1 LCLLKHIPFNSGKI
15 MSKTVVLAGCGN
27 MGFAMLAGWL
37 GGGVL
42 APSGV
47 YVVEPNA
54 DLRERA
60 AGLGVHGVSDASE
73 LPTGL
78 VPTLVVI
85 AVKPQVM
92 GTVLPAYVDMAAHGT
107 AFLSVAA
114 GVGMKAYEAALGSQ
128 TEIVRCMPNTPA
140 AIGKGMLVYFNNK
153 NVSATTE
160 SFVCALLACS
170 GLVAKIHEESLM
182 DAVTAVS
189 GSGPAYVFHFIECL
203 TEAGK
208 AAGLPADIAGQL
220 AMQTIMGAGALAASS
235 TDSPSQLRI
244 NVTSPNGTTQA
255 ALNVLMVN
263 GALQKLVTNAVESA
277 RLRSIELGA

>member
-1 LCLLKHIPFNSGKI
+1 

-37 GGGVL
+37 SGGVL
-42 APSGV
+42 VGSDV
-47 YVVEPNA
+47 YVVEPNEA
-54 DLRERA
+54 LRDRA
-60 AGLGVHGVSDASE
+60 EGLGVHVASDASE
-73 LPTGL
+73 LPNGF

-92 GTVLPAYVDMAAHGT
+92 GAVLPAYASMAAQGT
-107 AFLSVAA
+107 SFLSVAA
-114 GVGMKAYEAALGSQ
+114 GVGMKAYEAALGDN

-153 NVSATTE
+153 NVNEQTE
-160 SFVCALLACS
+160 AFVCALLACS
-170 GLVAKIHEESLM
+170 GLVAKIDEEKLM

-208 AAGLPADIAGQL
+208 AAGLPSDIAGQL
-220 AMQTIMGAGALAASS
+220 AMQTIMGAGALAAESA
-235 TDSPSQLRI
+235 DSPSQLRI

-255 ALNVLMVN
+255 ALDVLMGD
-263 GALQKLVTNAVESA
+263 GALQTLVTKAVNAA
-277 RLRSIELGA
+277 RLRSIELGS

>member
-1 LCLLKHIPFNSGKI
+1 

-42 APSGV
+42 EAANV
-47 YVVEPNA
+47 YVVEPNEM
-54 DLRERA
+54 LRGRA
-60 AGLGVHGVSDASE
+60 AGLGVHVVMDAE
-73 LPTGL
+73 ALPIGL
-78 VPTLVVI
+78 IPTLVVI

-92 GTVLPAYVDMAAHGT
+92 GAVLPAYAAMAGQGT

-114 GVGMKAYEAALGSQ
+114 GVGMNAYESALGTT

-140 AIGKGMLVYFNNK
+140 AIGKGMLVYFNNR
-153 NVSATTE
+153 NVSAATE
-160 SFVCALLACS
+160 RFVCTLLACS
-170 GLVAKIHEESLM
+170 GLVAKILEEALM

-235 TDSPSQLRI
+235 ADSPSQLRV

-255 ALNVLMVN
+255 ALNVLMGD
-263 GALQKLVTNAVESA
+263 GALQTLVTKAVEAA
-277 RLRSIELGA
+277 RLRSVELGA